1 MGRERILPRILGRTH
16 ATHKSPFVATVIV
29 LVFCVVGT
37 ILFAVGAVGGSQRD
51 ALGIGTSSPIVAL
64 FQVGTWMPF
73 QGNLLLF
80 PIMALC
86 DIAILVYFL
95 RPENRDGFHWFKT
108 LVAPIV
114 GAGSI
119 TFAVYL
125 MLVNR
130 AQLTTGTRPGWA
142 FQV

>member
-1 MGRERILPRILGRTH
+1 MRGRPH
-16 ATHKSPFVATVIV
+16 VSHKSPFVAT
-29 LVFCVVGT
+29 LVVFLFCIVGT
-37 ILFAVGAVGGSQRD
+37 TLFAAGAVGGSQRH
-51 ALGIGTSSPIVAL
+51 ALGIGTGSPIVAL

-86 DIAILVYFL
+86 DVAILVYFL

-119 TFAVYL
+119 IFAVYL
-125 MLVNR
+125 MINNR
-130 AQLTTGTRPGWA
+130 AQLTTGT
-142 FQV
+142 